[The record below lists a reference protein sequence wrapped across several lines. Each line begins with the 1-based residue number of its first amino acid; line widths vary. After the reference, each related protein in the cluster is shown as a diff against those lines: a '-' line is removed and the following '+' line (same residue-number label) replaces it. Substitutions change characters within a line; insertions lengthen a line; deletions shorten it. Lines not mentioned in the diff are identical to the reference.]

1 MKYLFVLLVML
12 ELHPSQA
19 QEVLS
24 SFGTTESTLGEVFIT
39 SLNSSAVSLTQGFHQ
54 PRISLFEVKAIEE
67 YSIQAFPNPTS
78 EFIRFKH
85 DLSGIEVLLVDSKG
99 ARVQVRLIE
108 DELNVSNLSQGNY
121 SLRIMYENKVVYS
134 SKILIQR

>member
-1 MKYLFVLLVML
+1 MKYLFVLLLIL

-24 SFGTTESTLGEVFIT
+24 SFGTPESTLGEVFIT
-39 SLNSSAVSLTQGFHQ
+39 SLNSSAVSLTQGFNQ

-67 YSIQAFPNPTS
+67 YSIHAFPNPTS
-78 EFIRFKH
+78 EFIRVKH
-85 DLSGIEVLLVDSKG
+85 DLSDIEVLLFDSKG
-99 ARVQVRLIE
+99 ARVQVGLQE